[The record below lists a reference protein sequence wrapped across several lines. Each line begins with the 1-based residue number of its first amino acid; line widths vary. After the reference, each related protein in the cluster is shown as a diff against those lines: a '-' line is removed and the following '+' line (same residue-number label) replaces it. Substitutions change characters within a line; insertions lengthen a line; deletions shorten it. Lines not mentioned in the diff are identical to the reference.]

1 MVSKLISK
9 QIDPNINFL
18 TLVSDIFKL
27 FNLIINMLIVDYVSS
42 VENVIIIIILIDR
55 NNCSTVLQ
63 ALKSPQ
69 KLFEIISNLYFEVLI
84 FSSS

>member
-1 MVSKLISK
+1 
-9 QIDPNINFL
+9 
-18 TLVSDIFKL
+18 
-27 FNLIINMLIVDYVSS
+27 MLIVDYVSS